1 MTASET
7 ISREDSLS
15 LWKSLTQDQAPLILK
30 APDGARQWQL
40 LARDIR
46 TRRRRR
52 YLVVEDNETLR
63 SALKDADA
71 GKMTLSFTDRNNVP
85 HTCEIQDHRLTKI
98 DIWLELPDT
107 IERHQRRKI
116 FRLEAPSGSELHLN
130 IGGKERSLLLI
141 DVSINGALGIL
152 SHLKAGPEAAM
163 PVCRGE
169 TIPDAVLLFQTQAG
183 PQRIHIAECTIRR
196 LEPHDTTGKMQYALE
211 FTTIDE
217 ENEQL
222 LTKMIYEFQR
232 EYLRRRRMAR

>member
-7 ISREDSLS
+7 IPREESLA
-15 LWKSLTQDQAPLILK
+15 LLKSLIQDRTPLILK
-30 APDGARQWQL
+30 TPGGSRQWQL
-40 LARDIR
+40 LAREIR

-52 YLVVEDNETLR
+52 YLVVEDNEALR
-63 SALKDADA
+63 SALADTA
-71 GKMTLSFTDRNNVP
+71 RGKMTLSFTDRNNVP
-85 HTCEIQDHRLTKI
+85 HTCEIEHHRSAKMA
-98 DIWLELPDT
+98 IWLEIPET

-130 IGGKERSLLLI
+130 IGGKKHSLLLV
-141 DVSINGALGIL
+141 DVSISGALGIM
-152 SHLKAGPEAAM
+152 SHLKAGPETAM
-163 PVCRGE
+163 PGFRGE
-169 TIPDAVLLFQTQAG
+169 TIPDAVLLFQTKAG

-196 LEPHDTTGKMQYALE
+196 QEPHHTTGKMQYALE

-232 EYLRRRRMAR
+232 EYLRRRRMTR

>member
-7 ISREDSLS
+7 IPREESLA
-15 LWKSLTQDQAPLILK
+15 LLKSLIQDRTPLILK
-30 APDGARQWQL
+30 APDGSRQWQL
-40 LARDIR
+40 LAREIR

-52 YLVVEDNETLR
+52 YLVVEDNEALR
-63 SALKDADA
+63 SALADTA
-71 GKMTLSFTDRNNVP
+71 WGKMTVSFTDRNNVP
-85 HTCEIQDHRLTKI
+85 HTCEIEHHRLAKMT
-98 DIWLELPDT
+98 IWLEIPET

-130 IGGKERSLLLI
+130 IGGKEHSLLLI
-141 DVSINGALGIL
+141 DVSISGALGIM
-152 SHLKAGPEAAM
+152 SHLKAGPETAM
-163 PVCRGE
+163 PGCRGE
-169 TIPDAVLLFQTQAG
+169 TIPDAVLLFQTKAG

-196 LEPHDTTGKMQYALE
+196 LEPHHTTGKMQYALE

-232 EYLRRRRMAR
+232 KYLRRRRMTR